1 MASPTRFPAGVST
14 QAIGS
19 TLGQFPLP
27 DPTDVSLDFED
38 FFQYVAA
45 DFTVTN
51 TTSHQTIGLVVG
63 NGGIISTVG
72 GGSSVTSDIGAIQNN
87 PLNFNI
93 ATNTITATAP
103 PTQVAWFYTAFKATT
118 AANDQ
123 LLVGIASSIA
133 ALTPTD
139 GIYFNK
145 AAGSSAITFVVR
157 KGSASLAATAYSTA
171 TTTVATLVNNTFI
184 KLGWYYDGRGN
195 IDVFVNDAKVCSVDV
210 GISTGTMVATFPN
223 ATNMGMGFGCKA
235 AATAPTTADMIVDFM
250 LSAQTRAY

>member
-1 MASPTRFPAGVST
+1 MASPTRFPSGVST

-27 DPTDVSLDFED
+27 DPTDISLDFED
-38 FFQYVAA
+38 FFQYVAG
-45 DFTVTN
+45 DWTVTN
-51 TTSHQTIGLVVG
+51 TTTHQTIGLVVG
-63 NGGIISTVG
+63 NGGLISTVG
-72 GGSSVTSDIGAIQNN
+72 GASSVTSDIGAIQST

-93 ATNTITATAP
+93 ATNTTTATAP
-103 PTQVAWFYTAFKATT
+103 PTQQAWFYTAFKATT

-123 LLVGIASSIA
+123 LQIGVAASMA

-157 KGSASLAATAYSTA
+157 KGSTSLAATAYSTA
-171 TTTVATLVNNTFI
+171 TTTVATLVSGTFI

-195 IDVFVNDAKVCSVDV
+195 IDVFVNDVKVCSVDV

-223 ATNMGMGFGCKA
+223 ATNMGIGFGCKA
-235 AATAPTTADMIVDFM
+235 AATAPTTADMVVDFM
-250 LSAQTRAY
+250 LSAQTRPY

>member
-19 TLGQFPLP
+19 SLGQFPLP
-27 DPTDVSLDFED
+27 DPTDLSVDFED
-38 FFQYVAA
+38 FNQYVAG
-45 DFTVTN
+45 DWTVTN
-51 TTSHQTIGLVVG
+51 TTTHQTIGLVAG
-63 NGGIISTVG
+63 NGGLISTVG
-72 GGSSVTSDIGAIQNN
+72 GASSTTSDIGAIQSN

-93 ATNTITATAP
+93 ATNAIVSTAP
-103 PTQVAWFYTAFKATT
+103 PTQLAWFYTAFKATT

-123 LLVGIASSIA
+123 LQIGVASSIA

-157 KGSASLAATAYSTA
+157 KGSASLAATAYSTG
-171 TTTVATLVNNTFI
+171 TTTVATLANNTFVR
-184 KLGWYYDGRGN
+184 LGWYYDGKGN

-210 GISTGTMVATFPN
+210 GVSTGTMVATFPN

-235 AATAPTTADMIVDFM
+235 ASTAPTTADMIVDFM

>member
-27 DPTDVSLDFED
+27 DPTDISVDFED
-38 FFQYVAA
+38 FNQYVAA
-45 DFTVTN
+45 DWTVTN
-51 TTSHQTIGLVVG
+51 TTTHQTIGLVAG

-72 GGSSVTSDIGAIQNN
+72 GASSVTNDIGAVQTN

-93 ATNTITATAP
+93 ATNTTVATAP

-123 LLVGIASSIA
+123 LQVGVASSIA
-133 ALTPTD
+133 TLAPTD

-145 AAGSSAITFVVR
+145 AAGSASITFVVR
-157 KGSASLAATAYSTA
+157 KGSASLAASAYSTGS
-171 TTTVATLVNNTFI
+171 TTVATLANATYI
-184 KLGWYYDGRGN
+184 KLGWYYDGKGN

-210 GISTGTMVATFPN
+210 GVSTGTMVATFPN

-235 AATAPTTADMIVDFM
+235 ASTAPTTADMVVDYM

>member
-19 TLGQFPLP
+19 TLGQYPLP
-27 DPTDVSLDFED
+27 DPTDLSVDFED
-38 FFQYVAA
+38 FFQYVAG
-45 DFTVTN
+45 DWTVTN
-51 TTSHQTIGLVVG
+51 TSSYQTIGLVTG
-63 NGGIISTVG
+63 NGGIISTTG
-72 GGSSVTSDIGAIQNN
+72 GASSVTGNIGAIQSN

-118 AANDQ
+118 AINDQ
-123 LLVGIASSIA
+123 LQVGVASSIA

-145 AAGSSAITFVVR
+145 AAGSTAITFVVR
-157 KGSASLAATAYSTA
+157 KGSASLAATAYSSG
-171 TTTVATLVNNTFI
+171 TTTVATLVDATFI
-184 KLGWYYDGRGN
+184 KLGWYYDGKGN

-210 GISTGTMVATFPN
+210 GASTGTMVATFPN
-223 ATNMGMGFGCKA
+223 ATNLGMGFGCKA

>member
-14 QAIGS
+14 QAVGS

-27 DPTDVSLDFED
+27 DPTDISVDFED
-38 FFQYVAA
+38 FFQYVAN
-45 DFTVTN
+45 DWTVTN
-51 TTSHQTIGLVVG
+51 TTSYQTIGLVTG
-63 NGGIISTVG
+63 NGGIISTTG
-72 GGSSVTSDIGAIQNN
+72 GASSVTGNIGAIQAN

-93 ATNTITATAP
+93 ATNTIVAAAP
-103 PTQVAWFYTAFKATT
+103 PTQQAWFYTAFKATT
-118 AANDQ
+118 AINDQ
-123 LLVGIASSIA
+123 LLTGVAASIA

-145 AAGSSAITFVVR
+145 AAASTAITFVVR
-157 KGSASLAATAYSTA
+157 KGSASLAATDCKVSDNDF
-171 TTTVATLVNNTFI
+171 VSNVNNTFI

-210 GISTGTMVATFPN
+210 GISTGNMVATFPN
-223 ATNMGMGFGCKA
+223 ATNMGIGFGCKA

>member
-14 QAIGS
+14 QAVGS

-27 DPTDVSLDFED
+27 DPTDISVDFED
-38 FFQYVAA
+38 FFQYVAN
-45 DFTVTN
+45 DWTVTN
-51 TTSHQTIGLVVG
+51 TTSYQTIGLVTG
-63 NGGIISTVG
+63 NGGIISTTG
-72 GGSSVTSDIGAIQNN
+72 GASSVTGNIGAIQAN

-93 ATNTITATAP
+93 ATNTIVAAAP
-103 PTQVAWFYTAFKATT
+103 PTQQAWFYTAFKATT
-118 AANDQ
+118 AINDQ
-123 LLVGIASSIA
+123 LLTGVAASIA

-145 AAGSSAITFVVR
+145 AAGSTAITFVVR
-157 KGSASLAATAYSTA
+157 KGSASLAATAYSTGS
-171 TTTVATLVNNTFI
+171 TTVATLVNNTFI

-210 GISTGTMVATFPN
+210 GISTGTTAATFPN
-223 ATNMGMGFGCKA
+223 ATNMGAGFGCKA

>member
-19 TLGQFPLP
+19 TLGQYPLP
-27 DPTDVSLDFED
+27 DPTDLSVDFED
-38 FFQYVAA
+38 FFQYVAG
-45 DFTVTN
+45 DWTVTN
-51 TTSHQTIGLVVG
+51 TSSYQTIGLVTG
-63 NGGIISTVG
+63 NGGIISTTG
-72 GGSSVTSDIGAIQNN
+72 GASSVTGNIGAIQAN

-118 AANDQ
+118 AINDQ
-123 LLVGIASSIA
+123 LQVGVASSIA

-145 AAGSSAITFVVR
+145 AAGSTAITFVVR
-157 KGSASLAATAYSTA
+157 KGSASLAATAYSSG
-171 TTTVATLVNNTFI
+171 TTTVATLVNATFI
-184 KLGWYYDGRGN
+184 KLGWYYDGKGN

-210 GISTGTMVATFPN
+210 GASTGTMVATFPN
-223 ATNMGMGFGCKA
+223 ATNLGMGFGCKA

>member
-1 MASPTRFPAGVST
+1 MASPTRFPSGVST

-27 DPTDVSLDFED
+27 DPTEVSKDFED
-38 FFQYVAA
+38 FFQYVAG
-45 DFTVTN
+45 DWTVTN
-51 TTSHQTIGLVVG
+51 TTTHQTIGLVVG
-63 NGGIISTVG
+63 NGGLISTVG
-72 GGSSVTSDIGAIQNN
+72 GASSVTSDIGAIQSN

-93 ATNTITATAP
+93 ATNTTTATAP
-103 PTQVAWFYTAFKATT
+103 PTQQAWFYTAFKATT

-123 LLVGIASSIA
+123 LQIGIASSIA

-171 TTTVATLVNNTFI
+171 TTTVATLVSGTFI
-184 KLGWYYDGRGN
+184 KLGWYYDSRGN
-195 IDVFVNDAKVCSVDV
+195 IDVFVNDVKVCSVDV

>member
-27 DPTDVSLDFED
+27 DPTDISVDFED
-38 FFQYVAA
+38 FNQYVAG
-45 DFTVTN
+45 DWTVTN
-51 TTSHQTIGLVVG
+51 TTTHQTIGLVAG

-72 GGSSVTSDIGAIQNN
+72 GASSVTNDIGAIQAN

-103 PTQVAWFYTAFKATT
+103 PTQLAWFYTAFKATT

-123 LLVGIASSIA
+123 LLVGVTSSNA
-133 ALTPTD
+133 TLAPTD

-145 AAGSSAITFVVR
+145 AAGSTNITFVVR
-157 KGSASLAATAYSTA
+157 KSSTSLAASAYSTG
-171 TTTVATLVNNTFI
+171 TTTVATLANATFVR
-184 KLGWYYDGRGN
+184 LGWYYDGKGN
-195 IDVFVNDAKVCSVDV
+195 IDVFVNDVKVCSVDV
-210 GISTGTMVATFPN
+210 GVSTGTMVSSFPN
-223 ATNMGMGFGCKA
+223 AVNLGMGFGCKA
-235 AATAPTTADMIVDFM
+235 ASTAPTTADMIVDFM

>member
-19 TLGQFPLP
+19 TLGQYPLP
-27 DPTDVSLDFED
+27 DPTDLSVDFED
-38 FFQYVAA
+38 FFQYVAG
-45 DFTVTN
+45 DWTVTN
-51 TTSHQTIGLVVG
+51 TSSYQTIGLVTG
-63 NGGIISTVG
+63 NGGIISTTG
-72 GGSSVTSDIGAIQNN
+72 GASSVTGNIGAIQAN

-118 AANDQ
+118 AINNQ
-123 LLVGIASSIA
+123 LQVGVASSIA

-145 AAGSSAITFVVR
+145 AAGSTAITFVVR
-157 KGSASLAATAYSTA
+157 KGSASLAATAYSSG
-171 TTTVATLVNNTFI
+171 TTTVATLVDATFI
-184 KLGWYYDGRGN
+184 KLGWYYDGKGN

-210 GISTGTMVATFPN
+210 GASTGTMVATFPN
-223 ATNMGMGFGCKA
+223 ATNLGMGFGCKA

>member
-14 QAIGS
+14 QEIGS
-19 TLGQFPLP
+19 TLCQFTLP
-27 DPTDVSLDFED
+27 DPTDVCVDFHE
-38 FFQYVAA
+38 FNEYAAA
-45 DFTVTN
+45 DWTVTN
-51 TTSHQTIGLVVG
+51 TTTHQTIGLVAG
-63 NGGIISTVG
+63 AGGLISTVG
-72 GGSSVTSDIGAIQNN
+72 GASSVTSDIGAVQTN

-93 ATNTITATAP
+93 ATNTIVAAAP
-103 PTQVAWFYTAFKATT
+103 PTQQAWFYTAFKATT

-123 LLVGIASSIA
+123 LLTGVAASIA

-145 AAGSSAITFVVR
+145 AAGSTAITFVVR

-171 TTTVATLVNNTFI
+171 TTTVATLVNNTYI

-195 IDVFVNDAKVCSVDV
+195 IDVFVDDAKVCSVDV

-223 ATNMGMGFGCKA
+223 ATNMGIGFGCKA

>member
-19 TLGQFPLP
+19 TLGQYPLP
-27 DPTDVSLDFED
+27 DPTDLSVDFED
-38 FFQYVAA
+38 FFQYVAG
-45 DFTVTN
+45 DWTVTN
-51 TTSHQTIGLVVG
+51 TSSYQTIGLVTG
-63 NGGIISTVG
+63 NGGIISTTG
-72 GGSSVTSDIGAIQNN
+72 GASSVTGNIGAIQSN

-118 AANDQ
+118 AINNQ
-123 LLVGIASSIA
+123 LQVGVASSIA

-145 AAGSSAITFVVR
+145 AAGSTAITFVVR
-157 KGSASLAATAYSTA
+157 KGSASLAATAYSSG
-171 TTTVATLVNNTFI
+171 TTTVATLVNATFI
-184 KLGWYYDGRGN
+184 KLGWYYDGKGN

-210 GISTGTMVATFPN
+210 GASTGTMVATFPN
-223 ATNMGMGFGCKA
+223 ATNLGMGFGCKA

>member
-27 DPTDVSLDFED
+27 DPTDISVDFED
-38 FFQYVAA
+38 FFQYVAN
-45 DFTVTN
+45 DWTVTN
-51 TTSHQTIGLVVG
+51 TTSYQTIGLVTG
-63 NGGIISTVG
+63 NGGIISTTG
-72 GGSSVTSDIGAIQNN
+72 GASSVTGNIGAIQAN

-93 ATNTITATAP
+93 ATNTIVAAAP
-103 PTQVAWFYTAFKATT
+103 PTQQAWFYTAFKATT
-118 AANDQ
+118 AINDQ
-123 LLVGIASSIA
+123 LLTGVASSIA

-145 AAGSSAITFVVR
+145 AAASTAITFVVR
-157 KGSASLAATAYSTA
+157 KGSASLAATAYSTGS
-171 TTTVATLVNNTFI
+171 TTVATLVNNTFI

-210 GISTGTMVATFPN
+210 GISTGNMVATFPN
-223 ATNMGMGFGCKA
+223 ATNMGIGFGCKA

>member
-27 DPTDVSLDFED
+27 DPTDISVDFED
-38 FFQYVAA
+38 FNQYVSA
-45 DFTVTN
+45 DWTVTN
-51 TTSHQTIGLVVG
+51 TTTHQTIGLVAG

-72 GGSSVTSDIGAIQNN
+72 GASSVTSDIGAIQAN

-103 PTQVAWFYTAFKATT
+103 PTQQAWFYTAFKATT
-118 AANDQ
+118 AINDQ
-123 LLVGIASSIA
+123 LQVGVASSIA
-133 ALTPTD
+133 TLAPTD

-145 AAGSSAITFVVR
+145 AAGSTSVTFVVR
-157 KGSASLAATAYSTA
+157 KSSSSLAASAYSTGS
-171 TTTVATLVNNTFI
+171 TTVATLANATFVR
-184 KLGWYYDGRGN
+184 LGWYYDGKGN

-210 GISTGTMVATFPN
+210 GVSTGTMVSTFPN
-223 ATNMGMGFGCKA
+223 AVNLGMGFGCKA

-250 LSAQTRAY
+250 MSAQTRAY

>member
-27 DPTDVSLDFED
+27 DPTDVSVDFED
-38 FFQYVAA
+38 FFQYVAN
-45 DFTVTN
+45 DWTVTN
-51 TTSHQTIGLVVG
+51 TTTHQTIGLVTG

-72 GGSSVTSDIGAIQNN
+72 GGSSVTSDIGAIQAN

-93 ATNTITATAP
+93 ATNTIVAAAP
-103 PTQVAWFYTAFKATT
+103 PTQQAWFYTAFKATT

-157 KGSASLAATAYSTA
+157 KSSASLAATAYSTG
-171 TTTVATLVNNTFI
+171 TTTVATLVSDTFI

-223 ATNMGMGFGCKA
+223 ATNMGIGFGCKA

>member
-27 DPTDVSLDFED
+27 DPTDISVDFED
-38 FFQYVAA
+38 FNQYVSG
-45 DFTVTN
+45 DWTVTN
-51 TTSHQTIGLVVG
+51 TTTHQTIGLVAG

-72 GGSSVTSDIGAIQNN
+72 GASSVTSDIGAIQAN

-93 ATNTITATAP
+93 ATNTTTATAP
-103 PTQVAWFYTAFKATT
+103 PTQQAWFYTAFKATT
-118 AANDQ
+118 AINDQ
-123 LLVGIASSIA
+123 LQVGVASSIA
-133 ALTPTD
+133 TLAPTD

-145 AAGSSAITFVVR
+145 AAGSTSITFVVR
-157 KGSASLAATAYSTA
+157 KSSSSLAASAYSTGS
-171 TTTVATLVNNTFI
+171 TTVATLANATYI
-184 KLGWYYDGRGN
+184 RLGWYYDGKGN

-210 GISTGTMVATFPN
+210 GVSTGTMVSTFPN
-223 ATNMGMGFGCKA
+223 AVNMGMGFGCKA

-250 LSAQTRAY
+250 LSAQTRSY

>member
-19 TLGQFPLP
+19 TLGQYPLP
-27 DPTDVSLDFED
+27 DPTDLSVDFED
-38 FFQYVAA
+38 FFQYVAG
-45 DFTVTN
+45 DWTVTN
-51 TTSHQTIGLVVG
+51 TSSYQTIGLVTG
-63 NGGIISTVG
+63 NGGIISTTG
-72 GGSSVTSDIGAIQNN
+72 GASSVTGNIGAIQSN

-118 AANDQ
+118 AINDQ
-123 LLVGIASSIA
+123 LQVGVASSIA

-145 AAGSSAITFVVR
+145 AAGSTAITFVVR
-157 KGSASLAATAYSTA
+157 KGSASLAATAYSSG
-171 TTTVATLVNNTFI
+171 TTTVATLVNATFI
-184 KLGWYYDGRGN
+184 KLGWYYDGKGN

-210 GISTGTMVATFPN
+210 GASTGTMVATFPN
-223 ATNMGMGFGCKA
+223 ATNLGMGFGCKA